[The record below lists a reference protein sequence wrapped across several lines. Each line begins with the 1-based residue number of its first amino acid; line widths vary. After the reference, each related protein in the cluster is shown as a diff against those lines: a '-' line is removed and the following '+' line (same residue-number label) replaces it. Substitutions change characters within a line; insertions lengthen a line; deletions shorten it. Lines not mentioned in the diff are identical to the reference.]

1 MNSPRSAVTEHPG
14 PVDTLI
20 DRLVVPGF
28 TLIGYRLRR
37 LDPHHRRV
45 DGRTIVV
52 TGATAGL
59 GRSAA
64 ITLAGLGATVI
75 AVGRSRDK
83 LEALAAEAGGRI
95 IVEVADLSLL
105 EEVSTLSSRLL
116 DAHPAIHVL
125 INNVGAMF
133 ADRTLTS
140 EGLERTYATNLAGQF
155 LLTSRLIPRLIESAP
170 ARIVTVSSGGMY
182 TAPLDV
188 DRLQSPDDYRPSL
201 AYARTKRAQ
210 VVLSEMWA
218 EQLAGTGVVSHS
230 MHPGWSDTPG
240 VKESLP
246 GFRRITAPLL
256 RTPEQGADTIVWL
269 ATAEVPASVSG
280 LFWHDR
286 QPRPTHRL
294 GSTAERPDARR
305 RLWNQL
311 EQLTT
316 DREETR

>member
-1 MNSPRSAVTEHPG
+1 MKPNPSETPG
-14 PVDTLI
+14 PNALDSIV

-28 TLIGYRLRR
+28 TRVGYRLRH
-37 LDPHHRRV
+37 LDPGHTRV

-59 GRSAA
+59 GRSVAT
-64 ITLAGLGATVI
+64 TLAGLGATVV
-75 AVGRSRDK
+75 AVGRSPEK
-83 LEALAAEAGGRI
+83 LAALAAGSGGDI
-95 IVEVADLSLL
+95 ITEVADLSSLAEVSALATRLL
-105 EEVSTLSSRLL
+105 EE
-116 DAHPAIHVL
+116 HPSIHVL

-133 ADRTLTS
+133 GERTVTA
-140 EGLERTYATNLAGQF
+140 EGLERTFATNLAGQF
-155 LLTSRLIPRLIESAP
+155 LLTNRLIPRLIESAP
-170 ARIVTVSSGGMY
+170 ARIITVSSGGMY

-188 DRLQSPDDYRPSL
+188 KRLQSPDEYRPSV

-218 EQLAGTGVVSHS
+218 EQLAGTGVVSHA

-240 VKESLP
+240 VQESLP

-269 ATAEVPASVSG
+269 ATAEEPSRVSG

-286 QPRPTHRL
+286 KPRPTHRL
-294 GSTAERPDARR
+294 GSTAERPGARHE
-305 RLWNQL
+305 LWTQL
-311 EQLTT
+311 EALTT
-316 DREETR
+316 EREETR

>member
-1 MNSPRSAVTEHPG
+1 MEHQVSVTEAPATI
-14 PVDTLI
+14 DSLL

-28 TLIGYRLRR
+28 TRIGYQLRK
-37 LDPHHRRV
+37 LDPDHARV

-64 ITLAGLGATVI
+64 STLAGLGATVV
-75 AVGRSRDK
+75 AVGRSPEK
-83 LEALAAEAGGRI
+83 LAALAAEAKGRI
-95 IVEVADLSLL
+95 ITEVADLSLL
-105 EEVSTLSSRLL
+105 SEISALATRLL
-116 DAHPAIHVL
+116 EQHPSIHLL

-133 ADRTLTS
+133 PERTVTA
-140 EGLERTYATNLAGQF
+140 EGLELTFATNLAGQF
-155 LLTSRLIPRLIESAP
+155 LLTNRLIPRLIESAP

-182 TAPLDV
+182 TAPLAV
-188 DRLQSPDDYRPSL
+188 GELQSPGAYRPSV

-210 VVLSEMWA
+210 VVLAEMWA
-218 EQLAGTGVVSHS
+218 ERLAGTGVVSHA

-256 RTPEQGADTIVWL
+256 RSPEQGADTIVWL
-269 ATAEVPASVSG
+269 ATADEPSRVSG

-286 QPRPTHRL
+286 KPRPTHRL
-294 GSTAERPDARR
+294 GSTAERPGARQA
-305 RLWNQL
+305 LWDQL
-311 EQLTT
+311 EQLTH